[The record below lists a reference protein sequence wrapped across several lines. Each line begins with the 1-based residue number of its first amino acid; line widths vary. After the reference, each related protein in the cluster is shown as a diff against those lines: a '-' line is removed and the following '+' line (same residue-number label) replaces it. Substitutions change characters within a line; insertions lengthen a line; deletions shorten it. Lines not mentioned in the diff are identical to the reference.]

1 MNLITTPNAHGDG
14 ITCFG
19 PESKY
24 EAGVNAYKSADAIVL
39 ENTIVD
45 FAALSLSEQ
54 DGGID
59 CVDGANVLLLRCR
72 VRNVGKAMLCGNEDE
87 GGGFAQVV
95 MEGCVIE
102 SFGRRGP
109 EVKNG
114 STVTMRRC
122 VIKNCGHPDYFT
134 ERSFGAWAHSGGS
147 IRAESCVFW
156 QDSFFP
162 GGLWQ
167 FVKDLAGHIGQCFKD
182 RHFSFRDLFLPGVCR
197 GLTAGPGGFV
207 ESVNCYRN
215 KRWIVIEGHQG
226 PWMPEDEAMDAYREK
241 YEKKSP

>member
-24 EAGVNAYKSADAIVL
+24 GAAENVYKSADAIVI

-59 CVDGANVLLLRCR
+59 CVDGANVLIKNCA
-72 VRNVGKAMLCGNEDE
+72 VRNVGKAMLIGNEDP
-87 GGGFAQVV
+87 GGGFSQVV
-95 MEGCVIE
+95 MENCVIE
-102 SFGRRGP
+102 NFGRRGP
-109 EVKNG
+109 EAKNG
-114 STVTMRRC
+114 SIVTMRRC
-122 VIKNCGHPDYFT
+122 VIKNWGHRFT
-134 ERSFGAWAHSGGS
+134 DRSFGAYAHQGGA

-162 GGLWQ
+162 GGLRQ
-167 FVKDLAGHIGQCFKD
+167 FVKDLGAHIYQAWKD
-182 RHFSFRDLFLPGVCR
+182 GSRRPRDYLLPGACR
-197 GLTAGPGGFV
+197 GLTAGPGGRV
-207 ESVNCYRN
+207 EAVNCTKN
-215 KRWIVIEGHQG
+215 KWWIVIEGHEG
-226 PWMPEDEAMDAYREK
+226 PWMPEDEAMEMMESLGKR
-241 YEKKSP
+241 